1 MTLSCKGFYDALTE
15 REVTFFAG
23 VPDSLLKDICAY
35 ITAQT
40 PGERHVI
47 TANEGSAIALA
58 SGHHF
63 ATGAVPLVYLQNSGL
78 GNVVNPVTSLA
89 DPDVYATPMLLM
101 IGWRG
106 EPGKKDEP
114 QHMKMGRCTTPLLDA
129 IEVPHLVVPDEE
141 VAAAA
146 MLDKAVAMAKERG
159 GPVALVVPKGTFDG
173 YKLASE
179 GEPPYPMSRE
189 RAIEVFCDHVPAD
202 AVTVGATGK
211 PSRELFFSR
220 ERKGQRQEADFLTV
234 GAMGHCSQIALGI
247 AMEKPQRPI
256 VCLDG
261 DGSVIMH
268 MGGLATIGA
277 RKPANYFHVL
287 LNNAA
292 HDSVGGQPT
301 VGFDIDFAA
310 IAAGCGYR
318 KTWVATNEDEL
329 NAALPEFFGAEGPV
343 LLEIRIKTGARKDLR
358 RPTNTTHAR
367 SASFKAVLAE

>member
-1 MTLSCKGFYDALTE
+1 MTLSCQGFYDALIT
-15 REVTFFAG
+15 RKVSFFAG

-35 ITAQT
+35 ITANA
-40 PGERHVI
+40 PVERHVI
-47 TANEGSAIALA
+47 TANEGSAISLA
-58 SGHHF
+58 SGHYF

-78 GNVVNPVTSLA
+78 GNIVNPVTSLA
-89 DPDVYATPMLLM
+89 DPDVYQVPMLVM

-129 IEVPHLVVPDEE
+129 IEVPHRVIPSDPD
-141 VAAAA
+141 
-146 MLDKAVAMAKERG
+146 AVAGVLDEAIELATSRK
-159 GPVALVVPKGTFDG
+159 GPVALVVPKGTFDTF
-173 YKLASE
+173 KLSGDE
-179 GEPPYPMSRE
+179 TSPYPLSRE
-189 RAIEVFCDHVPAD
+189 RAIEVFCDHVPSD

-211 PSRELFFSR
+211 PSRELFFAR
-220 ERKGQRQEADFLTV
+220 RRKEQPQDADFLTV

-247 AMEKPQRPI
+247 AMEQPERPT

-277 RKPANYFHVL
+277 RKPSNYFHVI

-301 VGFDIDFAA
+301 VGFDIDFRA
-310 IAAGCGYR
+310 IAEGCGYR
-318 KTWVATNEDEL
+318 KTWLATTEDEL
-329 NAALPEFFGAEGPV
+329 SAMLPDFFGAQGPV
-343 LLEIRIKTGARKDLR
+343 LLEIRIKTGARADLK
-358 RPTNTTHAR
+358 RPDTTTQQR
-367 SASFKAVLAE
+367 TVSFMKTLSA